1 MKLVL
6 FDLDGTLLEIARKK
20 SDGEEKVQEAA
31 RKLPIM
37 KGAKETIAKLKERGI
52 KTGIISSGAGA
63 VVDMIKKDL
72 GLDYSITN
80 ELIAFERIVKKA
92 GVSLRDSA
100 VVCGA
105 NDLAAFEK
113 AGLCIAFNSKY
124 EKDLTRILP
133 YIFGELDMESMIK
146 ERDMLELRMQDMKRD
161 IVEKKAA
168 LRELGNKKRELIQ
181 EIKIK
186 NKGANES
193 KKLRDELNGRV
204 KKLKEE
210 REKMNEHVKALVAKY
225 KKLKESAPK
234 GDYKKIQKEIDAL
247 EWKLQTSVMEIKKE
261 DALVDRIKKL
271 NQELKGYKE
280 LIELSTEIDRHK
292 SSSRKVHEEILK
304 LSKESQQQ
312 HEKFLQAVAKIK
324 EAEAKIDELNG
335 KRKEIDPALDKL
347 SEELNSCVLKM
358 KELEKSIKRI
368 EAETDLKPKSDKEL
382 KEEAKSVYER
392 FRKGEK
398 LALEDIYLLR
408 RFNLV

>member
-6 FDLDGTLLEIARKK
+6 FDLDGTL
-20 SDGEEKVQEAA
+20 
-31 RKLPIM
+31 IM
-37 KGAKETIAKLKERGI
+37 EGAKETIAKLKERGI
-52 KTGIISSGAGA
+52 KTGIISGNSA
-63 VVDMIKKDL
+63 VADMIKKEL

-80 ELIAFERIVKKA
+80 EISGPLTGEDSRSKAFEKIVKKA

-100 VVCGA
+100 VVSSA
-105 NDLAAFEK
+105 NDLSAFEK
-113 AGLCIAFNSKY
+113 AGLCMAFNSKPAPGKAADVIIY

-133 YIFGELDMESMIK
+133 YIFGELDMEAMIR

-168 LRELGNKKRELIQ
+168 LGELGNKKRELIQ
-181 EIKIK
+181 KIK
-186 NKGANES
+186 TKNKKANES
-193 KKLRDELNGRV
+193 KKLRDELNWEV

-280 LIELSTEIDRHK
+280 LIELSKEIDRHK

-312 HEKFLQAVAKIK
+312 HEKFLQAVAEIK
-324 EAEAKIDELNG
+324 EAEAKIDELNS

-347 SEELNSCVLKM
+347 NEELNSCVLKI
-358 KELEKSIKRI
+358 KELEKSIKRV
-368 EAETDLKPKSDKEL
+368 EAETELKPKSDREL
-382 KEEAKSVYER
+382 KEEAKSVYGR
-392 FRKGEK
+392 FKKGEK
-398 LALEDIYLLR
+398 LTLEDIYLLR